1 MNCFVFVD
9 FNNILKFSPDEE
21 SHQTLKMGQGKV
33 HVVEH
38 WSTLSTRR
46 KVQWFLGFANF

>member
-1 MNCFVFVD
+1 MMNCFVFVY

-33 HVVEH
+33 QVVE
-38 WSTLSTRR
+38 L
-46 KVQWFLGFANF
+46 QWFLGFAHF